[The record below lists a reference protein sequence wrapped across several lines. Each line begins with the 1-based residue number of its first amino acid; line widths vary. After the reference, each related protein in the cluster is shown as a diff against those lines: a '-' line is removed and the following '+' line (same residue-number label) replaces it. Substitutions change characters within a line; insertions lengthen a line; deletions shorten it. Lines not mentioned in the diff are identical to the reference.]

1 MNRVLS
7 KRFVRELREK
17 LFRYIAL
24 GLLVAAGMTLVV
36 SLAAAADTIIIGSNN
51 IDEDDFRKFG
61 AADNEKAQEFYQLL
75 ITDELPNA
83 DLWEVDTPFSDDEE

>member
-1 MNRVLS
+1 MF
-7 KRFVRELREK
+7 KEEL
-17 LFRYIAL
+17 
-24 GLLVAAGMTLVV
+24 G
-36 SLAAAADTIIIGSNN
+36 

>member
-1 MNRVLS
+1 M
-7 KRFVRELREK
+7 ELTGSED
-17 LFRYIAL
+17 L
-24 GLLVAAGMTLVV
+24 GVDE
-36 SLAAAADTIIIGSNN
+36 DTCKELIESYLDMFKKELN